1 MLCATAPTVT
11 VVATPE
17 PEGPPN
23 KNEDSTTV
31 LPTLDV
37 LPPMMEN
44 EKSMKN
50 LPAPLN
56 CKNAPKMVNKI
67 MRVEETSTA
76 VPKIPSKVMYIKPTK
91 RESS

>member
-17 PEGPPN
+17 PEGPPS
-23 KNEDSTTV
+23 KNDDSTTV

-37 LPPMMEN
+37 LPPMIEN

-56 CKNAPKMVNKI
+56 CKNAPKIVNKI
-67 MRVEETSTA
+67 MSVEETSMA
-76 VPKIPSKVMYIKPTK
+76 VPKMPSKVMYMKPTR